1 MKKLNKIT
9 AALLIAAIPFAL
21 LSCNHNNEEQNGKS
35 DPKPNTVVEE
45 KVPED
50 AMRNWTIDSESTEWS
65 VYGVADLEK
74 LAEVV
79 NDGNDLSDS
88 TITVKNDIVINK
100 SVLTKDFEEPA
111 EGAEPGT
118 PNPNLKNL
126 ESIGRG
132 ESPEGGYDKASFGG
146 TFDGNGKVI
155 SGLYMYQ
162 GHQGLGF
169 FGVVD
174 GATIKNVIL
183 VDACVINRNMIP
195 NPDPD
200 ADYPHDNKDDDR
212 FGGLVGLAEENGV
225 EIENCLFA
233 GVVGS
238 EVAQLRGSPYE
249 YIGGLIGRATADS
262 KAKDCF
268 VFARIYGSHEDAVC
282 GKQKKNETKEY
293 FPLSSR
299 DNLNGDG
306 KGVEVK
312 TFDEDIAADI
322 ADAILTVKE
331 NVQ

>member
-21 LSCNHNNEEQNGKS
+21 LSCNHNNEEENGKS

-162 GHQGLGF
+162 GHQGLGL

-183 VDACVINRNMIP
+183 VDACVINKNVWEGFKEDGVTP
-195 NPDPD
+195 S
-200 ADYPHDNKDDDR
+200 HDGKDDDR
-212 FGGLVGLAEENGV
+212 FGGLIGIVDGEGAT
-225 EIENCLFA
+225 IENCLFA

-238 EVAQLRGSPYE
+238 QAAVDRGSPYE
-249 YIGGLIGRATADS
+249 YIGGLIGRAEGKAIVSDS
-262 KAKDCF
+262 F
-268 VFARIYGSHEDAVC
+268 VFARLYGSREDKADVVC
-282 GKQKKNETKEY
+282 GRYPERLDRTNI
-293 FPLSSR
+293 
-299 DNLNGDG
+299 NGEDD

-312 TFDEDIAADI
+312 TYDEEVAAAI
-322 ADAILTVKE
+322 EDAIKA
-331 NVQ
+331 VQAKVQ